1 MAVVVSTNE
10 PPSGGWVSLLT
21 RTSDHG
27 LNNWLYKRLH
37 ILLISWLR
45 GFFAAQPG
53 AAVGVGVIVEI
64 AHVPRCQGRAGRR
77 LNARWTDEKVVG

>member
-1 MAVVVSTNE
+1 LAEVMAVVVSTNE

-37 ILLISWLR
+37 ILLISWLHGFSR
-45 GFFAAQPG
+45 GAEVG
-53 AAVGVGVIVEI
+53 AIIEI
-64 AHVPRCQGRAGRR
+64 AHAPRCQGRAGRR